1 MTSPLFYVLL
11 TILVL
16 TGGCV
21 SRAPTKCELDKRSGM
36 YPSSFCDGDFNDEG
50 AKQGSTP
57 QAQTSITAARSSVD
71 LPVREGPVVAKV
83 WVSDQVLDGGHWLQG
98 SWLLVEVDSAKWSGE
113 VRRVKAT
120 SARLGEAKSKATGP
134 SFNPVADPV
143 TPSESPKS
151 TRAGRGGD
159 K

>member
-11 TILVL
+11 TILVF

-36 YPSSFCDGDFNDEG
+36 YPSSFCDGEA
-50 AKQGSTP
+50 AKQGSTT
-57 QAQTSITAARSSVD
+57 QAITSARSNVD

-113 VRRVKAT
+113 VRRVRAT
-120 SARLGEAKSKATGP
+120 SPQLGAARNKAAGP